1 MAKTREQPVAKT
13 EFTETHEHPEGGDR
27 GGYAQETHTFKV
39 FADGRVEH
47 DYQLDC
53 NDSGPGGFGLDSGTL
68 ERLPTKEDALA
79 FLEAELGQLRSRLTE
94 LQELRYKLETATSY
108 ADEADYSAY
117 EEDEE
122 DDDEE
127 DDDEEDDEDDE

>member
-1 MAKTREQPVAKT
+1 MATERPVSTTA
-13 EFTETHEHPEGGDR
+13 FTETHEHPDGGDR
-27 GGYAQETHTFKV
+27 GGFAPETHTFKV
-39 FADGRVEH
+39 FADGLVEH

-53 NDSGPGGFGLDSGTL
+53 NDSGPGGFGLDNDTL

-108 ADEADYSAY
+108 TDKADYSVY
-117 EEDEE
+117 DEEDEE
-122 DDDEE
+122 EDDEE
-127 DDDEEDDEDDE
+127 EDEDE